1 MVYQGCIM
9 STTKLK
15 ATAFF
20 VKTKR
25 LYQTPK
31 CLLEQILKMIYVF
44 EVEDFG
50 YFSNK
55 TYVSCLFSSAI

>member
-1 MVYQGCIM
+1 M

-20 VKTKR
+20 AKTKR
-25 LYQTPK
+25 LYQTLN

-44 EVEDFG
+44 EVEDFD

-55 TYVSCLFSSAI
+55 TYVCLFSLAI